1 MVCLFSIFFFSR
13 PRLSSALTGALPL
26 APACMHSHLADALP
40 LAPHWGC
47 VLGFLDLLAEYSFF
61 LIMDETQP
69 RPLWCGRIRNMQNAW
84 SCLAEIENFRWPS
97 NLFRCFWRLCV
108 PILYHGLMAFFIQL
122 RVPSFWWRY
131 VPTFIIFFFK

>member
-1 MVCLFSIFFFSR
+1 MHAQPPSGCPPPGTTVGVRFRISGFASRVFIFF
-13 PRLSSALTGALPL
+13 
-26 APACMHSHLADALP
+26 
-40 LAPHWGC
+40 
-47 VLGFLDLLAEYSFF
+47 
-61 LIMDETQP
+61 IMDETQP

-122 RVPSFWWRY
+122 RVPSFWWLY
-131 VPTFIIFFFK
+131 YHFFLQMKNGHVGSYFVDKIIRNIKVKIDYKSDISS